1 MFRIQDNVPEVYIN
15 ESRDFQLISRL
26 YDILFSGTKYDI
38 DSMVNVLDATLI
50 KDSMIQLLCTK
61 VGFFPRFDIDSNVLK
76 YIIASFPYILK
87 YKGSQKGIEF
97 AVNAVLKAE
106 NNPDAIGQ
114 PYVPIVKKKTTTGR
128 NQAEYTVYIYTTI
141 QLYNKLALEEVLR
154 YVMPIGCDYQILQ
167 YNVVPATKQHPT
179 QLQNSD
185 NANIIRTTP
194 IRASAIRG
202 SSTQTSVGYEQL
214 LPTNQTKGYAQS
226 TFIDDTVGSYYA
238 TQIVG
243 SGDNQTGIKSDLKK
257 YPESDTNEGI
267 LVQQKLSQNPITDSE
282 TQKSKSK
289 ARKIKS

>member
-26 YDILFSGTKYDI
+26 YDVLFSGTKYDI

-87 YKGSQKGIEF
+87 YKGSQRGIEF
-97 AVNAVLKAE
+97 AVNAILKAE

-114 PYVPIVKKKTTTGR
+114 PYITIVKKKTTGSS
-128 NQAEYTVYIYTTI
+128 NQSDYTVYIYTTI
-141 QLYNKLALEEVLR
+141 QLYNRLALEEVLR
-154 YVMPIGCDYQILQ
+154 YVLPIGCDYQILQ
-167 YNVVPATKQHPT
+167 YNVVPSVNQHPT
-179 QLQNSD
+179 KLQNSD

-202 SSTQTSVGYEQL
+202 SSTQTDNGYDKL
-214 LPTNQTKGYAQS
+214 LPTTEQTEGYAKS
-226 TFIDDTVGSYYA
+226 TFIDNTVGSYCT

-243 SGDNQTGIKSDLKK
+243 SGDDLTGIEETLSN
-257 YPESDTNEGI
+257 YPISETNEGI
-267 LVQQKLSQNPITDSE
+267 LVQQKLSQNPITS
-282 TQKSKSK
+282 TQRSKTRARNKKS
-289 ARKIKS
+289 